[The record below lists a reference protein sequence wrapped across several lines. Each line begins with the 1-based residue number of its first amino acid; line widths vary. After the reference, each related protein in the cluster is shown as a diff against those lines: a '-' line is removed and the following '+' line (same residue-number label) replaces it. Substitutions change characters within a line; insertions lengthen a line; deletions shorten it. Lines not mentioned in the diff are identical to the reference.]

1 MCVQLLQWCLT
12 FCHSMDCSPP
22 GSFVHG
28 ILHASILEWVSIP
41 FSKGSSQLRDW
52 TRISCVSCIAG
63 GFFTTEPPGKSL
75 RNSVLIFKV
84 VKVVMGK
91 YKKSCLWN
99 KDLIFS
105 IKTTLNKLIINTC
118 NSEHSEWDERSDC
131 SEYCR
136 TRESLTSHFLRVLC
150 CVQLLQLCLTLCD
163 AMDYSPPGSSV
174 HGILRQEYW
183 SGLLCSPP
191 GDLPD
196 PGIEL
201 ISPASP
207 SF

>member
-1 MCVQLLQWCLT
+1 MY
-12 FCHSMDCSPP
+12 CSPQ

-28 ILHASILEWVSIP
+28 ILQARILEWVAIP
-41 FSKGSSQLRDW
+41 FSRGSSQPRDW
-52 TRISCVSCIAG
+52 THISCVSCIAG

-84 VKVVMGK
+84 VKENIK
-91 YKKSCLWN
+91 FCLWN
-99 KDLIFS
+99 KELIFS

-118 NSEHSEWDERSDC
+118 HLEHSKWEEYGDF

-136 TRESLTSHFLRVLC
+136 TREAVTSRVLLVLHC
-150 CVQLLQLCLTLCD
+150 DQLLQLCLTLCD
-163 AMDYSPPGSSV
+163 STDYSPPGSSV
-174 HGILRQEYW
+174 HGILRQEYC

-207 SF
+207 TLQADSLKLDPWGSPTFL